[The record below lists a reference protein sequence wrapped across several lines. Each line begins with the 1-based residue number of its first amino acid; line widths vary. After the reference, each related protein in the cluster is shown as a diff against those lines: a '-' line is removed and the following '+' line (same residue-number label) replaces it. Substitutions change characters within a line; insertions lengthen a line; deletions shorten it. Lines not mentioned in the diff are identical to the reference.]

1 MKRKGT
7 LLNQKY
13 RSLLTATLAMTASTY
28 LSSILDGIM
37 VGQILGTVQLYAINL
52 TTSIVFLRSIPIAMF
67 TFGGNTLSVIHKS
80 KRDQQSADTVFTLS
94 FWAGVLSTVLLSVLG
109 IALMVPTAQ
118 LLAQGKEELT
128 QMIVEYL
135 LPLWI
140 LTPLV
145 AVVNQTAAYARTD
158 SMRKLAAAL
167 PIVANVINLLC
178 DYLYMAVF
186 GWGVAG
192 AGWATVT
199 GYVVGVFLTLIYF
212 RSKKRTVHFTKAA
225 FRQLRALGKICNVG
239 LPSALIYV
247 CNFLRLFFTNAI
259 ILSFTGVMGGKIA
272 SVSFSLNSLAF
283 ILVEGASMTLL
294 PILGALYGEKDANG
308 QRLTL
313 RYGMIV
319 TVALSVLVL
328 VVSELFPVPL
338 AALYGLTE
346 PVTAD
351 IFAVTFRIF
360 SVNIPILAVIYVMR
374 TFFQATKQRGL
385 ANLLVMLDG
394 VLTIVP
400 LMFWFAHYD
409 IYWLW
414 ASFPF
419 SKLLTVIITLIA
431 MFISKKV
438 RRKKNMLGI
447 EEQDGVMYDF
457 SIKNEIPEAI
467 HASEEAMAFC
477 EKNHVPENTVNAVG
491 VTVEEL
497 CHNIAV
503 YAQSNDNHA
512 VDVCI
517 RVFPDKVNIR
527 LRDNG
532 REFDP
537 TDYLDNSGKRI
548 TGLGLVRMLSS
559 SINYNRVLGFNVT
572 NVAIAYGA
580 EGEAYG

>member
-1 MKRKGT
+1 MKRNGT
-7 LLNQKY
+7 LLNKKY
-13 RSLLTATLAMTASTY
+13 RSLLVATLAMTASTY

-80 KRDQQSADTVFTLS
+80 KRDQKSADAVFTLS
-94 FWAGVLSTVLLSVLG
+94 FWAGILSTVLISIVG
-109 IALMVPTAQ
+109 IATMVPTAQ
-118 LLAQGKEELT
+118 ILAQGKEELVGLV
-128 QMIVEYL
+128 IDYL

-158 SMRKLAAAL
+158 GLRKLATAL
-167 PIVANVINLLC
+167 PIVANIINLIC
-178 DYLYMAVF
+178 DYIYMAIF

-199 GYVVGVFLTLIYF
+199 GYVVGTLLTLIYF
-212 RSKKRTVHFTKAA
+212 KSAKRTVHFTKEA
-225 FRQLRALGKICNVG
+225 LKKLKMLGKIFSVG

-308 QRLTL
+308 QRITL

-319 TVALSVLVL
+319 TVALSVFVL
-328 VVSELFPVPL
+328 IVSELFPVQL
-338 AALYGLTE
+338 AALYGLNDAA
-346 PVTAD
+346 TAD

-360 SVNIPILAVIYVMR
+360 SINIPILAVIYVMR

-400 LMFWFAHYD
+400 LMYWFDHYD

-414 ASFPF
+414 MSFPV
-419 SKLLTVIITLIA
+419 SKAVTVLITLIA
-431 MFISKKV
+431 MVISKKIQN
-438 RRKKNMLGI
+438 KKNILGI
-447 EEQDGVMYDF
+447 EEEDGVMYDF

-467 HASEEAMAFC
+467 RASEEAMKFC
-477 EKNHVPENTVNAVG
+477 KEQNVPENTVNAIG
-491 VTVEEL
+491 VTLEEL
-497 CHNIAV
+497 CHNIAT
-503 YAQSNDNHA
+503 YSKNKGNGA
-512 VDVCI
+512 VDVCV
-517 RVFPDKVNIR
+517 RVMPDKVNVR

-532 REFDP
+532 AEFDP
-537 TDYLDNSGKRI
+537 TDYIDNSGKRI
-548 TGLGLVRMLSS
+548 TGLELVRMLSS

-572 NVAIAYGA
+572 NVAVSY
-580 EGEAYG
+580 

>member
-1 MKRKGT
+1 MKRNGT
-7 LLNQKY
+7 LLNKKY
-13 RSLLTATLAMTASTY
+13 RSLLVATLAMTASTY

-80 KRDQQSADTVFTLS
+80 KRDQKSADAVFTLS
-94 FWAGVLSTVLLSVLG
+94 FWAGILSTVLISIVG
-109 IALMVPTAQ
+109 IATMVPTARI
-118 LLAQGKEELT
+118 LAQGKEELVGLV
-128 QMIVEYL
+128 IDYL
-135 LPLWI
+135 LPLWV

-158 SMRKLAAAL
+158 GLRKLATAL
-167 PIVANVINLLC
+167 PIVANIINLIC
-178 DYLYMAVF
+178 DYIYMAIF

-199 GYVVGVFLTLIYF
+199 GYVVGTLLTLIYF
-212 RSKKRTVHFTKAA
+212 KSAKRTVHFTKEA
-225 FRQLRALGKICNVG
+225 LKKLKMLGKIFSVG

-308 QRLTL
+308 QRITL

-319 TVALSVLVL
+319 TVALSVFVL
-328 VVSELFPVPL
+328 IVSELFPVQL
-338 AALYGLTE
+338 AALYGLNDAA
-346 PVTAD
+346 TAD

-360 SVNIPILAVIYVMR
+360 SINIPILAVIYVMR

-400 LMFWFAHYD
+400 LMYWFAHYD

-414 ASFPF
+414 MSFPV
-419 SKLLTVIITLIA
+419 SKAVTVLITLIA
-431 MFISKKV
+431 MVISKKIQN
-438 RRKKNMLGI
+438 KKNILGI
-447 EEQDGVMYDF
+447 EEEDGVMYDF
-457 SIKNEIPEAI
+457 SIKNDIPEAI
-467 HASEEAMAFC
+467 RASEEAMKFC
-477 EKNHVPENTVNAVG
+477 KEQNVPENTVNAIG
-491 VTVEEL
+491 VSVEEL
-497 CHNIAV
+497 CHNIAT
-503 YAQSNDNHA
+503 YSKSKGNGA
-512 VDVCI
+512 VDVCV
-517 RVFPDKVNIR
+517 RVMPDKVNVR
-527 LRDNG
+527 LRDDG
-532 REFDP
+532 AEFDP
-537 TDYLDNSGKRI
+537 TDYIDNSGKRI
-548 TGLGLVRMLSS
+548 TGLELVRMLSS

-572 NVAIAYGA
+572 NVAVSY
-580 EGEAYG
+580 

>member
-1 MKRKGT
+1 MKRNGT
-7 LLNQKY
+7 LLNKKY
-13 RSLLTATLAMTASTY
+13 RSLLVATLAMTASTY

-80 KRDQQSADTVFTLS
+80 KRDQQSADAVFTLS
-94 FWAGVLSTVLLSVLG
+94 FWGGVLSTVLLSVIG
-109 IALMVPTAQ
+109 ITTMVPTAQ
-118 LLAQGKEELT
+118 LLAQGKQELVG
-128 QMIVEYL
+128 MVVDYL
-135 LPLWI
+135 LPLWV

-158 SMRKLAAAL
+158 SLRKLATAL
-167 PIVANVINLLC
+167 PIVANIINLIC
-178 DYLYMAVF
+178 DYIYMAIF

-199 GYVVGVFLTLIYF
+199 GYVVGVFLTLLYF
-212 RSKKRTVHFTKAA
+212 KSKQRTVHFTKAA
-225 FRQLRALGKICNVG
+225 FKQLKSLGKIFSVG

-294 PILGALYGEKDANG
+294 PILGALYGEKDSNG

-319 TVALSVLVL
+319 TVGLSILVL
-328 VVSELFPVPL
+328 IVSELFPVQL

-346 PVTAD
+346 TSITS

-360 SVNIPILAVIYVMR
+360 SINIPILAVIYVMR

-400 LMFWFAHYD
+400 LMYWFAHYD

-414 ASFPF
+414 FSFPV
-419 SKLLTVIITLIA
+419 SKAVTVAITLIA
-431 MFISKKV
+431 MLISKKV
-438 RRKKNMLGI
+438 QHKRNILGI
-447 EEQDGVMYDF
+447 EEQEGIVYDF
-457 SIKNEIPEAI
+457 SIKNEVSEAI

-477 EKNHVPENTVNAVG
+477 EQNRVPENTVNAVG

-503 YAQSNDNHA
+503 YAATSGNNA
-512 VDVCI
+512 VDVCV
-517 RVFPDKVNIR
+517 RVFPDKVNVR

-532 REFDP
+532 AEFDP
-537 TDYLDNSGKRI
+537 TDYIDNSGKRI
-548 TGLGLVRMLSS
+548 TGLELVRMLSS
-559 SINYNRVLGFNVT
+559 TINYNRVLGFNVT
-572 NVAIAYGA
+572 NVAINYN
-580 EGEAYG
+580 

>member
-1 MKRKGT
+1 MKRNGT
-7 LLNQKY
+7 LLNKKY
-13 RSLLTATLAMTASTY
+13 RSLLVATLAMTASTY

-80 KRDQQSADTVFTLS
+80 KRDQQSADAVFTLS
-94 FWAGVLSTVLLSVLG
+94 FWGGVLSTVLLSVIG
-109 IALMVPTAQ
+109 IATMVPTAQ
-118 LLAQGKEELT
+118 LLAQGKQELVG
-128 QMIVEYL
+128 MVVDYL
-135 LPLWI
+135 LPLWV

-158 SMRKLAAAL
+158 SLRKLATAL
-167 PIVANVINLLC
+167 PIVANIINLIC
-178 DYLYMAVF
+178 DYIYMAIF

-199 GYVVGVFLTLIYF
+199 GYVVGVFLTLLYF
-212 RSKKRTVHFTKAA
+212 KSKQRTVHFTKAA
-225 FRQLRALGKICNVG
+225 LKQLKSLGKIFSVG

-294 PILGALYGEKDANG
+294 PILGALYGEKDSNG

-319 TVALSVLVL
+319 TVGLSVLVL
-328 VVSELFPVPL
+328 IVSELFPVQL

-346 PVTAD
+346 PSITS

-360 SVNIPILAVIYVMR
+360 SINIPILAVIYVMR

-400 LMFWFAHYD
+400 LMYWFAHYD

-414 ASFPF
+414 FSFPV
-419 SKLLTVIITLIA
+419 SKAVTVAITLIA
-431 MFISKKV
+431 MLISKKV
-438 RRKKNMLGI
+438 QHKRNILGI
-447 EEQDGVMYDF
+447 EEQEGIVYDF
-457 SIKNEIPEAI
+457 SIKNEVSEAI

-477 EKNHVPENTVNAVG
+477 EQNQVPENTVNAVG

-503 YAQSNDNHA
+503 YAATSGNNA
-512 VDVCI
+512 VDVCV
-517 RVFPDKVNIR
+517 RVFPDKVNVR

-532 REFDP
+532 AEFDP
-537 TDYLDNSGKRI
+537 TDYIDNSGKRI
-548 TGLGLVRMLSS
+548 TGLELVRMLSS
-559 SINYNRVLGFNVT
+559 TINYNRVLGFNVT
-572 NVAIAYGA
+572 NVAINYN
-580 EGEAYG
+580 

>member
-1 MKRKGT
+1 MKRNGT
-7 LLNQKY
+7 LLNKKY
-13 RSLLTATLAMTASTY
+13 RSLLVATLAMTASTY

-80 KRDQQSADTVFTLS
+80 KRDQKSADAVFTLS
-94 FWAGVLSTVLLSVLG
+94 FWAGILSTVLISIVG
-109 IALMVPTAQ
+109 IATMVPTAQ
-118 LLAQGKEELT
+118 ILAQGKEELVGLV
-128 QMIVEYL
+128 IDYL
-135 LPLWI
+135 LPLWV

-158 SMRKLAAAL
+158 GLRKLATAL
-167 PIVANVINLLC
+167 PIVANIINLIC
-178 DYLYMAVF
+178 DYIYMAIF

-199 GYVVGVFLTLIYF
+199 GYVVGTLLTLIYF
-212 RSKKRTVHFTKAA
+212 KSAKRTVHFTKEA
-225 FRQLRALGKICNVG
+225 LKKLKMLGKIFSVG

-308 QRLTL
+308 QRITL

-319 TVALSVLVL
+319 TVALSVFVL
-328 VVSELFPVPL
+328 IVSELFPVQL
-338 AALYGLTE
+338 AALYGLNDAA
-346 PVTAD
+346 TAD

-360 SVNIPILAVIYVMR
+360 SINIPILAVIYVMR

-400 LMFWFAHYD
+400 LMYWFAHYD

-414 ASFPF
+414 MSFPV
-419 SKLLTVIITLIA
+419 SKAVTVLITLIA
-431 MFISKKV
+431 MVISKKIQN
-438 RRKKNMLGI
+438 KKNILGI
-447 EEQDGVMYDF
+447 EEEDGVMYDF
-457 SIKNEIPEAI
+457 SIKNDIPEAI
-467 HASEEAMAFC
+467 RASEEAMKFC
-477 EKNHVPENTVNAVG
+477 KEQNVPENTVNAIG

-497 CHNIAV
+497 CHNIAT
-503 YAQSNDNHA
+503 YSKSKGNGA
-512 VDVCI
+512 VDVCV
-517 RVFPDKVNIR
+517 RVMPDKVNVR
-527 LRDNG
+527 LRDDG
-532 REFDP
+532 AEFDP
-537 TDYLDNSGKRI
+537 TDYIDNSGKRI
-548 TGLGLVRMLSS
+548 TGLELVRMLSS

-572 NVAIAYGA
+572 NVAVSY
-580 EGEAYG
+580 

>member
-1 MKRKGT
+1 MKRNGT
-7 LLNQKY
+7 LLNKKY
-13 RSLLTATLAMTASTY
+13 RSLLVATLAMTASTY

-80 KRDQQSADTVFTLS
+80 KRDQKSADAVFTLS
-94 FWAGVLSTVLLSVLG
+94 FWAGILSTVLISIVG
-109 IALMVPTAQ
+109 IATMVPTAQ
-118 LLAQGKEELT
+118 ILAQGKEELVGLV
-128 QMIVEYL
+128 IDYL
-135 LPLWI
+135 LPLWV

-158 SMRKLAAAL
+158 GLRKLATAL
-167 PIVANVINLLC
+167 PIVANIINLIC
-178 DYLYMAVF
+178 DYIYMAIF

-199 GYVVGVFLTLIYF
+199 GYVVGTLLTLIYF
-212 RSKKRTVHFTKAA
+212 KSAKRTVHFTKEA
-225 FRQLRALGKICNVG
+225 LKKLKMLGKIFSVG

-308 QRLTL
+308 QRITL

-319 TVALSVLVL
+319 TVALSVFVL
-328 VVSELFPVPL
+328 IVSELFPVQL
-338 AALYGLTE
+338 AALYGLNDAA
-346 PVTAD
+346 TAD

-360 SVNIPILAVIYVMR
+360 SINIPILAVIYVMR

-400 LMFWFAHYD
+400 LMYWFAHYD

-414 ASFPF
+414 MSFPV
-419 SKLLTVIITLIA
+419 SKAVTVLITLIA
-431 MFISKKV
+431 MVISKKIQN
-438 RRKKNMLGI
+438 KKNIFGI
-447 EEQDGVMYDF
+447 EEEDGVMYDF

-467 HASEEAMAFC
+467 RASEEAMKFC
-477 EKNHVPENTVNAVG
+477 KEQNVPENTVNAIG

-497 CHNIAV
+497 CHNIAT
-503 YAQSNDNHA
+503 YSKSKGNGA
-512 VDVCI
+512 VDVCV
-517 RVFPDKVNIR
+517 RVMPDKVNVR
-527 LRDNG
+527 LRDDG
-532 REFDP
+532 AEFDP
-537 TDYLDNSGKRI
+537 TDYIDNSGKRI
-548 TGLGLVRMLSS
+548 TGLELVRMLSS

-572 NVAIAYGA
+572 NVAVSY
-580 EGEAYG
+580 

>member
-1 MKRKGT
+1 MKRNGT
-7 LLNQKY
+7 LLNKKY
-13 RSLLTATLAMTASTY
+13 RSLLVATLAMTASTY

-80 KRDQQSADTVFTLS
+80 KRDQKSADAVFTLS
-94 FWAGVLSTVLLSVLG
+94 FWAGILSTVLISIVG
-109 IALMVPTAQ
+109 IATMVPTAQ
-118 LLAQGKEELT
+118 ILAQGKEELVGLV
-128 QMIVEYL
+128 IDYL
-135 LPLWI
+135 LPLWV

-158 SMRKLAAAL
+158 GLRKLATAL
-167 PIVANVINLLC
+167 PIVANIINLIC
-178 DYLYMAVF
+178 DYIYMAIF

-199 GYVVGVFLTLIYF
+199 GYVVGTLLTLIYF
-212 RSKKRTVHFTKAA
+212 KSAKRTVHFTKEA
-225 FRQLRALGKICNVG
+225 LKKLKMLGKIFSVG

-308 QRLTL
+308 QRITL

-319 TVALSVLVL
+319 TVALSVFVL
-328 VVSELFPVPL
+328 IVSELFPVQL
-338 AALYGLTE
+338 AALYGLNDAA
-346 PVTAD
+346 TAD

-360 SVNIPILAVIYVMR
+360 SINIPILAVIYVMR

-400 LMFWFAHYD
+400 LMYWFAHYD

-414 ASFPF
+414 MSFPV
-419 SKLLTVIITLIA
+419 SKAVTVLVTLIA
-431 MFISKKV
+431 MVISKKIQN
-438 RRKKNMLGI
+438 KKNILGI
-447 EEQDGVMYDF
+447 EEEDGVMYDF
-457 SIKNEIPEAI
+457 SIKNDIPEAI
-467 HASEEAMAFC
+467 RASEEAMKFC
-477 EKNHVPENTVNAVG
+477 KEQNVPENTVNAIG
-491 VTVEEL
+491 VSVEEL
-497 CHNIAV
+497 CHNIAT
-503 YAQSNDNHA
+503 YSKSKGNGA
-512 VDVCI
+512 VDVCV
-517 RVFPDKVNIR
+517 RVMPDKVNVR
-527 LRDNG
+527 LRDDG
-532 REFDP
+532 AEFDP
-537 TDYLDNSGKRI
+537 TDYIDNSGKRI
-548 TGLGLVRMLSS
+548 TGLELVRMLSS

-572 NVAIAYGA
+572 NVAVNY
-580 EGEAYG
+580 

>member
-1 MKRKGT
+1 MKRNGT
-7 LLNQKY
+7 LLNKKY
-13 RSLLTATLAMTASTY
+13 RSLLVATLAMTASNY

-67 TFGGNTLSVIHKS
+67 TFGGNTLSVIYKS
-80 KRDQQSADTVFTLS
+80 KRDQKSADTAFTLS
-94 FWAGVLSTVLLSVLG
+94 FWAGILSTVFISVIG
-109 IALMVPTAQ
+109 IAAIIPTAQ
-118 LLAQGKEELT
+118 LLAQGNEELT
-128 QMIVEYL
+128 ALVVDYL
-135 LPLWI
+135 LPLWV

-145 AVVNQTAAYARTD
+145 AIVNQTAAYARTD
-158 SMRKLAAAL
+158 GLRKLATVL
-167 PIVANVINLLC
+167 PVVSNIINLFC

-199 GYVVGVFLTLIYF
+199 GYLAGSVLTIIYF
-212 RSKKRTVHFTKAA
+212 KAEKRTVHFTKAA
-225 FRQLRALGKICNVG
+225 FKKLKMLGKIFSVG

-259 ILSFTGVMGGKIA
+259 ILSYTGVLGGKIA

-319 TVALSVLVL
+319 TVALSVVVL
-328 VVSELFPVPL
+328 IVSELFPVQL
-338 AALYGLTE
+338 ASLYGLTDAQITE
-346 PVTAD
+346 

-360 SVNIPILAVIYVMR
+360 SINIPILAVIYVMR

-414 ASFPF
+414 VSFPV
-419 SKLLTVIITLIA
+419 SKAVTVIITLIA
-431 MFISKKV
+431 MAVSKKI
-438 RRKKNMLGI
+438 RHKKNLLGI
-447 EEQDGVMYDF
+447 EEEDGVIYDF

-467 HASEEAMAFC
+467 RASEEAMEFC
-477 EKNHVPENTVNAVG
+477 KQQNVPENTSNAIG

-497 CHNIAV
+497 CHNIAN
-503 YAQSNDNHA
+503 YSESNGNSA
-512 VDVCI
+512 VDVCV
-517 RVFPDKVNIR
+517 RVLPDKVNVR
-527 LRDNG
+527 LRDDG
-532 REFDP
+532 AEFDP
-537 TDYLDNSGKRI
+537 TDFIDNSGKRI
-548 TGLGLVRMLSS
+548 TGLELVRMLSS

-572 NVAIAYGA
+572 NVAVSY
-580 EGEAYG
+580 

>member
-1 MKRKGT
+1 MKRNGT
-7 LLNQKY
+7 LLNKKY
-13 RSLLTATLAMTASTY
+13 RSLLVATLAMTASTY

-52 TTSIVFLRSIPIAMF
+52 TTSIVFLRSIPIAMA
-67 TFGGNTLSVIHKS
+67 TFGGNTLSVIYKS
-80 KRDQQSADTVFTLS
+80 KRDQKSADVVFTLS
-94 FWAGVLSTVLLSVLG
+94 FWAGILSTVLISIVG
-109 IALMVPTAQ
+109 IATMVPTARI
-118 LLAQGKEELT
+118 LAQGKEELVGLV
-128 QMIVEYL
+128 IDYL
-135 LPLWI
+135 LPLWV

-158 SMRKLAAAL
+158 GLRKLATAL
-167 PIVANVINLLC
+167 PIVANIINLIC
-178 DYLYMAVF
+178 DYIYMAIF

-199 GYVVGVFLTLIYF
+199 GYVVGTLLTLIYF
-212 RSKKRTVHFTKAA
+212 KSAKRTVHFTKEA
-225 FRQLRALGKICNVG
+225 LKKLKMLGKIFSVG

-308 QRLTL
+308 QWITL

-319 TVALSVLVL
+319 TVALSVFVL
-328 VVSELFPVPL
+328 IVSELFPVQL
-338 AALYGLTE
+338 AALYGLNDAA
-346 PVTAD
+346 TAD

-360 SVNIPILAVIYVMR
+360 SINIPILAVIYVMR

-400 LMFWFAHYD
+400 LMYWFAHYD

-414 ASFPF
+414 MSFPV
-419 SKLLTVIITLIA
+419 SKAVTVLVTLIA
-431 MFISKKV
+431 MVISKKIQN
-438 RRKKNMLGI
+438 KKNILGI
-447 EEQDGVMYDF
+447 EEEDGVMYDF
-457 SIKNEIPEAI
+457 SIKNDIPEAI
-467 HASEEAMAFC
+467 RASEEAMKFC
-477 EKNHVPENTVNAVG
+477 KEQNVPENTVNAIG

-497 CHNIAV
+497 CHNIAT
-503 YAQSNDNHA
+503 YSKSKGNGA
-512 VDVCI
+512 VDVCV
-517 RVFPDKVNIR
+517 RVMPDKVNVR
-527 LRDNG
+527 LRDDG
-532 REFDP
+532 AEFDP
-537 TDYLDNSGKRI
+537 TDYIDNSGKRI
-548 TGLGLVRMLSS
+548 TGLELVRMLSS

-572 NVAIAYGA
+572 NVAVSY
-580 EGEAYG
+580 

>member
-1 MKRKGT
+1 MKRNGT
-7 LLNQKY
+7 LLNKKY
-13 RSLLTATLAMTASTY
+13 RSLLVATLAMTASTY

-80 KRDQQSADTVFTLS
+80 KRDQKSADAVFTLS
-94 FWAGVLSTVLLSVLG
+94 FWAGILSTVLISIVG
-109 IALMVPTAQ
+109 IATMVPTARI
-118 LLAQGKEELT
+118 LAQGKEELVGLV
-128 QMIVEYL
+128 IDYL
-135 LPLWI
+135 MPLWV

-158 SMRKLAAAL
+158 GLRKLATAL
-167 PIVANVINLLC
+167 PIVANIINLIC
-178 DYLYMAVF
+178 DYIYMAIF

-199 GYVVGVFLTLIYF
+199 GYVVGTLLTLIYF
-212 RSKKRTVHFTKAA
+212 KSAKRTVHFTKEA
-225 FRQLRALGKICNVG
+225 FKKLKMLGKIFSVG

-308 QRLTL
+308 QRITL

-319 TVALSVLVL
+319 TVALSVFVL
-328 VVSELFPVPL
+328 IVSELFPVQL
-338 AALYGLTE
+338 AALYGLNDAA
-346 PVTAD
+346 TAD

-360 SVNIPILAVIYVMR
+360 SINIPILAVIYVMR

-400 LMFWFAHYD
+400 LMYWFAHYD

-414 ASFPF
+414 MSFPV
-419 SKLLTVIITLIA
+419 SKAVTVLVTLIA
-431 MFISKKV
+431 MVISKKIQN
-438 RRKKNMLGI
+438 KKNILGI
-447 EEQDGVMYDF
+447 EEEDGVMYDF
-457 SIKNEIPEAI
+457 SIKNDIPEAI
-467 HASEEAMAFC
+467 RASEEAMKFC
-477 EKNHVPENTVNAVG
+477 KEQNVPENTVNAIG

-497 CHNIAV
+497 CHNIAT
-503 YAQSNDNHA
+503 YSKTKGNGA
-512 VDVCI
+512 VDVCV
-517 RVFPDKVNIR
+517 RVMPDKVNVR
-527 LRDNG
+527 LRDDG
-532 REFDP
+532 AEFDP
-537 TDYLDNSGKRI
+537 TDYIDNSGKRI
-548 TGLGLVRMLSS
+548 TGLELVRMLSS

-572 NVAIAYGA
+572 NVAVSY
-580 EGEAYG
+580 

>member
-1 MKRKGT
+1 MKRNGT
-7 LLNQKY
+7 LLNNKY
-13 RSLLTATLAMTASTY
+13 RSLLVATLAMTASTY

-80 KRDQQSADTVFTLS
+80 KRDQKSADAVFTLS
-94 FWAGVLSTVLLSVLG
+94 FWAGILSTVLISIVG
-109 IALMVPTAQ
+109 IATMVPTAQ
-118 LLAQGKEELT
+118 ILAQGKEELVGLV
-128 QMIVEYL
+128 IDYL
-135 LPLWI
+135 LPLWV

-158 SMRKLAAAL
+158 GLRKLATAL
-167 PIVANVINLLC
+167 PIVANIINLIC
-178 DYLYMAVF
+178 DYIYMAIF

-199 GYVVGVFLTLIYF
+199 GYVVGTLLTLIYF
-212 RSKKRTVHFTKAA
+212 KSAKRTVHFTKEA
-225 FRQLRALGKICNVG
+225 LKKLKMLGKIFSVG

-308 QRLTL
+308 QRITL

-319 TVALSVLVL
+319 TVALSVFVL
-328 VVSELFPVPL
+328 IVSELFPVQL
-338 AALYGLTE
+338 AALYGLNDAA
-346 PVTAD
+346 TAD

-360 SVNIPILAVIYVMR
+360 SINIPILAVIYVMR

-400 LMFWFAHYD
+400 LMYWFAHYD

-414 ASFPF
+414 MSFPV
-419 SKLLTVIITLIA
+419 SKAVTVLITLIA
-431 MFISKKV
+431 MVISKKIQN
-438 RRKKNMLGI
+438 KKNILGI
-447 EEQDGVMYDF
+447 EEEDGVMYDF
-457 SIKNEIPEAI
+457 SIKNDIPEAI
-467 HASEEAMAFC
+467 RASEEAMKFC
-477 EKNHVPENTVNAVG
+477 KEQNVPENTVNAIG

-497 CHNIAV
+497 CHNIAT
-503 YAQSNDNHA
+503 YSKSKGNGA
-512 VDVCI
+512 VDVCV
-517 RVFPDKVNIR
+517 RVMPDKVNVR
-527 LRDNG
+527 LRDDG
-532 REFDP
+532 AEFDP
-537 TDYLDNSGKRI
+537 TDYIDNSGKRI
-548 TGLGLVRMLSS
+548 TGLELVRMLSS

-572 NVAIAYGA
+572 NVAVSY
-580 EGEAYG
+580 

>member
-1 MKRKGT
+1 MKRNGT
-7 LLNQKY
+7 LLNKKY
-13 RSLLTATLAMTASTY
+13 RSLLVATLAMTASTY

-80 KRDQQSADTVFTLS
+80 KRDQKSADAVFTLS
-94 FWAGVLSTVLLSVLG
+94 FWAGILSTVLISIVG
-109 IALMVPTAQ
+109 IATMVPTA
-118 LLAQGKEELT
+118 LILAQGKEELVGLV
-128 QMIVEYL
+128 IDYL
-135 LPLWI
+135 LPLWV

-158 SMRKLAAAL
+158 GLRKLATAL
-167 PIVANVINLLC
+167 PIVANIINLIC
-178 DYLYMAVF
+178 DYIYMAIF

-199 GYVVGVFLTLIYF
+199 GYVVGTLLTLIYF
-212 RSKKRTVHFTKAA
+212 KSAKRTVHFTKEA
-225 FRQLRALGKICNVG
+225 LKKLKMLGKIFSVG

-308 QRLTL
+308 QRITL

-319 TVALSVLVL
+319 TVVLSVFVL
-328 VVSELFPVPL
+328 IVSELFPVQL
-338 AALYGLTE
+338 AALYGLNDAA
-346 PVTAD
+346 TAD

-360 SVNIPILAVIYVMR
+360 SINIPILAVIYVMR

-400 LMFWFAHYD
+400 LMYWFAHYD

-414 ASFPF
+414 MSFPV
-419 SKLLTVIITLIA
+419 SKAVTVLVTLIA
-431 MFISKKV
+431 MVISKKIQN
-438 RRKKNMLGI
+438 KKNILGI
-447 EEQDGVMYDF
+447 EEEDGVMYDF
-457 SIKNEIPEAI
+457 SIKNDIPEAI
-467 HASEEAMAFC
+467 RASEEAMKFC
-477 EKNHVPENTVNAVG
+477 KEQNVPENTVNAIG
-491 VTVEEL
+491 VSVEEL
-497 CHNIAV
+497 CHNIAT
-503 YAQSNDNHA
+503 YSKSKGNGA
-512 VDVCI
+512 VDVCV
-517 RVFPDKVNIR
+517 RVMPDKVNVR
-527 LRDNG
+527 LRDDG
-532 REFDP
+532 AEFDP
-537 TDYLDNSGKRI
+537 TDYIDNSGKRI
-548 TGLGLVRMLSS
+548 TGLELVRMLSS

-572 NVAIAYGA
+572 NVAVSY
-580 EGEAYG
+580 

>member
-7 LLNQKY
+7 LLHQKY
-13 RSLLTATLAMTASTY
+13 RSLLVATLAMTASTY

-80 KRDQQSADTVFTLS
+80 KRDQRSADAVFTLS
-94 FWAGVLSTVLLSVLG
+94 FWAGVLITVLLSVIG
-109 IALMVPTAQ
+109 IAVMVPTAQ
-118 LLAQGKEELT
+118 LLAQGKEQLT
-128 QMIVEYL
+128 GMVVDYL
-135 LPLWI
+135 LPLWV

-145 AVVNQTAAYARTD
+145 AIVNQTAAYARTD
-158 SMRKLAAAL
+158 SLRRLATAL
-167 PIVANVINLLC
+167 PIVANVVNLVC
-178 DYLYMAVF
+178 DYIYMAIF

-199 GYVVGVFLTLIYF
+199 GYVVGAALTLLYF
-212 RSKKRTVHFTKAA
+212 RSKQRTVHFTKAA
-225 FRQLRALGKICNVG
+225 LGKLRQLGKIFSIG

-308 QRLTL
+308 QRITL

-319 TVALSVLVL
+319 TVALSVFVL
-328 VVSELFPVPL
+328 IVSELFPVQL
-338 AALYGLTE
+338 AALYGLNDAA
-346 PVTAD
+346 TAD

-360 SVNIPILAVIYVMR
+360 SINIPILAVIYVMR

-400 LMFWFAHYD
+400 LMYWFAHYD

-414 ASFPF
+414 MSFPV
-419 SKLLTVIITLIA
+419 SKAVTVLVTLIA
-431 MFISKKV
+431 MVISKKIQN
-438 RRKKNMLGI
+438 KKNILGI
-447 EEQDGVMYDF
+447 EEEDGVMFDF
-457 SIKNEIPEAI
+457 SIKNDIPEAI
-467 HASEEAMAFC
+467 RASEEAMKFC
-477 EKNHVPENTVNAVG
+477 KEQNVPENTVNAIG

-497 CHNIAV
+497 CHNIAT
-503 YAQSNDNHA
+503 YSKTKGNGA
-512 VDVCI
+512 VDVCV
-517 RVFPDKVNIR
+517 RVMPDKVNVR
-527 LRDNG
+527 LRDDG
-532 REFDP
+532 AEFDP
-537 TDYLDNSGKRI
+537 TDYIDNSGKRI
-548 TGLGLVRMLSS
+548 TGLELVRMLSS

-572 NVAIAYGA
+572 NVAVSY
-580 EGEAYG
+580 

>member
-1 MKRKGT
+1 MKRNGT
-7 LLNQKY
+7 LLNKKY
-13 RSLLTATLAMTASTY
+13 RSLLVATLAMTASTY

-80 KRDQQSADTVFTLS
+80 KRDQKSADAVFTLS
-94 FWAGVLSTVLLSVLG
+94 FWAGILSTVLISIVG
-109 IALMVPTAQ
+109 IATMVPTAQ
-118 LLAQGKEELT
+118 ILAQGKEELVGLV
-128 QMIVEYL
+128 IDYL
-135 LPLWI
+135 LPLWV

-158 SMRKLAAAL
+158 GLRKLATAL
-167 PIVANVINLLC
+167 PIVANIINLIC
-178 DYLYMAVF
+178 DYIYMAIF

-199 GYVVGVFLTLIYF
+199 GYVVGTLLTLIYF
-212 RSKKRTVHFTKAA
+212 KSAKRTVHFTKEA
-225 FRQLRALGKICNVG
+225 LKKLKMLGKIFSVG

-308 QRLTL
+308 QRITL

-319 TVALSVLVL
+319 TVALSVFVL
-328 VVSELFPVPL
+328 IVSELFPVQL
-338 AALYGLTE
+338 AALYGLNDAA
-346 PVTAD
+346 TAN

-360 SVNIPILAVIYVMR
+360 SINIPILAVIYVMR

-400 LMFWFAHYD
+400 LMYWFAHYD

-414 ASFPF
+414 MSFPV
-419 SKLLTVIITLIA
+419 SKAVTVLVTLIA
-431 MFISKKV
+431 MVISKKIQN
-438 RRKKNMLGI
+438 KKNILGI
-447 EEQDGVMYDF
+447 EEEDGVMYDF
-457 SIKNEIPEAI
+457 SIKNDIPEAI
-467 HASEEAMAFC
+467 RASEEAMKFC
-477 EKNHVPENTVNAVG
+477 KEQNVPENTVNAIG

-497 CHNIAV
+497 CHNIAT
-503 YAQSNDNHA
+503 YSKTKGNGA
-512 VDVCI
+512 VDVCV
-517 RVFPDKVNIR
+517 RVMPDKVNVR

-532 REFDP
+532 AEFDP
-537 TDYLDNSGKRI
+537 TDYIDNSGKRI
-548 TGLGLVRMLSS
+548 TGLELVRMLSS

-572 NVAIAYGA
+572 NVAVSY
-580 EGEAYG
+580 

>member
-1 MKRKGT
+1 MKRNGT
-7 LLNQKY
+7 LLNKKY
-13 RSLLTATLAMTASTY
+13 RSLLVATLAMTASTY

-80 KRDQQSADTVFTLS
+80 KRDQKSADAVFTLS
-94 FWAGVLSTVLLSVLG
+94 FWAGILSTVLISIVG
-109 IALMVPTAQ
+109 IATMVPTAQ
-118 LLAQGKEELT
+118 ILAQGKEELVGLV
-128 QMIVEYL
+128 IDYL
-135 LPLWI
+135 LPLWV

-158 SMRKLAAAL
+158 GLRKLATAL
-167 PIVANVINLLC
+167 PIVANIINLIC
-178 DYLYMAVF
+178 DYIYMAFF

-199 GYVVGVFLTLIYF
+199 GYVVGTLLTLIYF
-212 RSKKRTVHFTKAA
+212 KSAKRTVHFTKEA
-225 FRQLRALGKICNVG
+225 LKKLKMLGKIFSVG

-308 QRLTL
+308 QRITL

-319 TVALSVLVL
+319 TVALSVFVL
-328 VVSELFPVPL
+328 IVSELFPVQL
-338 AALYGLTE
+338 AALYGLNDAA
-346 PVTAD
+346 TAD

-360 SVNIPILAVIYVMR
+360 SINIPILAVIYVMR

-400 LMFWFAHYD
+400 LMYWFAHYD

-414 ASFPF
+414 MSFPV
-419 SKLLTVIITLIA
+419 SKAVTVLVTLIA
-431 MFISKKV
+431 MVISKKIQN
-438 RRKKNMLGI
+438 KKNILGI
-447 EEQDGVMYDF
+447 EEEDGVMYDF
-457 SIKNEIPEAI
+457 SIKNDIPEAI
-467 HASEEAMAFC
+467 RASEEAMKFC
-477 EKNHVPENTVNAVG
+477 KEQNVPENTVNAIG

-497 CHNIAV
+497 CHNIAT
-503 YAQSNDNHA
+503 YSKSKDNGA
-512 VDVCI
+512 VDVCV
-517 RVFPDKVNIR
+517 RVMPDKVNVR
-527 LRDNG
+527 LRDDG
-532 REFDP
+532 AEFDP
-537 TDYLDNSGKRI
+537 TDYIDNSGKRI
-548 TGLGLVRMLSS
+548 TGLELVRMLSS

-572 NVAIAYGA
+572 NVAVSY
-580 EGEAYG
+580 